1 MSDLKPRGVPV
12 VLDGVE
18 RRFLFTLNVIDDI
31 QSETGKNMKE
41 IMQEL
46 ADEEKMKDTLKYLV
60 TTLVNDEAERMKR
73 KDPDSGL
80 SAITQREAGELIGM
94 DNIVEITAAVML
106 AYGYSLPEPEEDDPN
121 QESGQQSS

>member
-60 TTLVNDEAERMKR
+60 TTLVNDEVERMKR

-106 AYGYSLPEPEEDDPN
+106 AYGYSLPEPEKDDPN